1 MRRGRIKVNTVIF
14 KYVINATKLF
24 RDNRFKPSTYSIF
37 LSNILAFVCRL
48 KYEVCL
54 YVEKPIKRMT
64 SHFKMTRQKMTSQ

>member
-1 MRRGRIKVNTVIF
+1 MRKGRIKVNTVII

-48 KYEVCL
+48 KYAVCL

-64 SHFKMTRQKMTSQ
+64 SQFKMTRQKMTSQ